1 MSTNNA
7 VTTGS
12 YGDFLLE
19 KSGLD
24 KEQDFRVSE
33 SDGEIAISYGKS
45 SVNPQLSSAFSS
57 LRKTAGLTLTRK
69 LCR

>member
-1 MSTNNA
+1 MPTNNT

-24 KEQDFRVSE
+24 KEQDFRVSKADDE
-33 SDGEIAISYGKS
+33 TAVSYGKS
-45 SVNPQLSSAFSS
+45 SVNP
-57 LRKTAGLTLTRK
+57 
-69 LCR
+69 